1 MLLTLGA
8 NNLATKEICLVIF
21 RLEAISEIL
30 GIKGSAEFNRA
41 QMIIQ

>member
-21 RLEAISEIL
+21 RLEAISEIP
-30 GIKGSAEFNRA
+30 GMKGSAEFNRA
-41 QMIIQ
+41 QMNIQ